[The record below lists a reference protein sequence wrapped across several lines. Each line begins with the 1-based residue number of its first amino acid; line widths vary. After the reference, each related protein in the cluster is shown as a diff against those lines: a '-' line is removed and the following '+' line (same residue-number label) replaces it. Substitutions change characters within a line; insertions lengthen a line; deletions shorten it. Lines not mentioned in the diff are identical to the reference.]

1 MTNALNDKIN
11 TEKLTELGLSESDIV
26 KVQTL
31 VENTPITRTGLDNFG
46 SELSSNT
53 AYVDDILTKAN
64 SDDLGEIGKK
74 MIEIATIAK
83 SVNLDGFGAKR
94 SKLPIIGRVI
104 DKFALKG
111 ESLKLQF
118 ANANTQIATI
128 INEVGLVQ
136 DTIKQRNNELDEMF
150 EAVTAEHKALGVHIM
165 AGQIKLDEIKSVIAE
180 KQEEFIKSGSNNP
193 LLSQEIS
200 DLTFAM
206 ASLDKR
212 IGDLSVMQHATQQ
225 TMPAIRIIQSNNRLL
240 ADKFATVKEITIPAW
255 KNQFMLALTLAEQQ
269 SHVEM
274 ADMID
279 KATNDLLKSNAELLH
294 KNAVGASVA
303 SQRLAINPE
312 TLQEVHQKLIATL
325 DDVIKTQA
333 DGEKSRKDAIK
344 KLNELSEQQNQSLLG
359 VRQ

>member
-1 MTNALNDKIN
+1 MMVTNDKMDSS
-11 TEKLTELGLSESDIV
+11 KLTELGLTENDIA
-26 KVQTL
+26 KVQAL
-31 VENTPITRTGLDNFG
+31 VKSTPITRTGLDNFG

-53 AYVDDILTKAN
+53 TYVDDVLTKAN
-64 SDDLGEIGKK
+64 SNDLGEIGKK
-74 MIEIATIAK
+74 ITEIATIAK
-83 SVNLDGFGAKR
+83 SVNLDSFGAKR

-104 DKFALKG
+104 DKFLLKG

-118 ANANTQIATI
+118 ANANTQISTI

-136 DTIKQRNNELDEMF
+136 DAIKQRNNELDEMF
-150 EAVTAEHKALGVHIM
+150 EAVTAEHKSLGVHIM
-165 AGQIKLDEIKSVIAE
+165 AGQIKLDEIKEVIAK
-180 KQEEFIKSGSNNP
+180 KQDEFVGAGSNNP

-200 DLTFAM
+200 DLNFAM

-212 IGDLSVMQHATQQ
+212 IGDLLVMQHAAQQ
-225 TMPAIRIIQSNNRLL
+225 TMPAIRIIQANNRLL

-294 KNAVGASVA
+294 KNAVGASIA

-312 TLQEVHQKLIATL
+312 TLQEVHQKLLTTL
-325 DDVIKTQA
+325 DDVIKTQK
-333 DGEKSRKDAIK
+333 DGEESRKDAIK
-344 KLNELSEQQNQSLLG
+344 KLNELSGQQHQFLLG
-359 VRQ
+359 AHQ